1 VIANTS
7 VLDAIVLAGGLGT
20 RLRHVVA
27 DRPKVLADVAGRPF
41 LTRVLDQLVP
51 AGVGSVVLSTGYMA
65 QMIEPKIGAQYRGLP
80 IRYSREDEPLGTA
93 GALRL
98 ALDKTR
104 SDPLLALNGDS
115 YCDVDIRELCA
126 FHGEKRAR
134 ATLLLTKV
142 EDTSRFGSVE
152 TDANGAV
159 IRFEEKGGASA
170 PGWINAGVYCLAR
183 EVISGIPLGRAVSME
198 HEVFPTLIGTGL
210 YGFGVRGAF
219 IDIGTPHSY
228 AEAERFFA

>member
-1 VIANTS
+1 MAP
-7 VLDAIVLAGGLGT
+7 LDTIILAGGMGR
-20 RLRHVVA
+20 RLRQVVA

-41 LTRVLDQLVP
+41 LTRLLDQLLAADV
-51 AGVGSVVLSTGYMA
+51 ASVVLSTGYMA
-65 QMIEPKIGAQYRGLP
+65 EMIEAKIGTHYHRLP
-80 IRYSREDEPLGTA
+80 IRYSRETEPLGTG

-98 ALDKTR
+98 ALQKTR

-115 YCDVDIRELCA
+115 FCDADIRELCA
-126 FHGEKRAR
+126 FHHQKKAR
-134 ATLLLTKV
+134 ATLLLTSV
-142 EDTSRFGSVE
+142 QDTSRFGSVE

-159 IRFEEKGGASA
+159 IRFEEKGGAST

-183 EVISGIPLGRAVSME
+183 EVISSIPAGRAVSIE
-198 HEVFPTLIGTGL
+198 HEIFPKLMGAGL
-210 YGFGVRGAF
+210 YGIRVRGAF